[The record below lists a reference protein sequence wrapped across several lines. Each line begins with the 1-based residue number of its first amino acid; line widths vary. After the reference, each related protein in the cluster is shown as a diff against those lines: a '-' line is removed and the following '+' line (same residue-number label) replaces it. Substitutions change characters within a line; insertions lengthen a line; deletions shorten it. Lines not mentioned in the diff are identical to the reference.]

1 MFAKKNRPSISS
13 LDTHSNIEDDD
24 EMYLRK
30 RIRDQSPID
39 RLDNDDLSD
48 ALSEEEDFPG
58 CPLPSTPEDN
68 QLLEAEVSF
77 EILNAITKFSTSTLH
92 S

>member
-1 MFAKKNRPSISS
+1 MFARKNRPSISS
-13 LDTHSNIEDDD
+13 LDNVDDD

-39 RLDNDDLSD
+39 QLDGDDLSD
-48 ALSEEEDFPG
+48 ALSEEEETG

-68 QLLEAEVSF
+68 QLLEAEVSKIINF
-77 EILNAITKFSTSTLH
+77 MKFHIFFTEKKNRRNE
-92 S
+92 

>member
-1 MFAKKNRPSISS
+1 MFAKKYRPSISS

-30 RIRDQSPID
+30 RNIRDQSPID
-39 RLDNDDLSD
+39 RLDNDELSD
-48 ALSEEEDFPG
+48 ALSEEEDIPG

-68 QLLEAEVSF
+68 QLLEAEV
-77 EILNAITKFSTSTLH
+77 N
-92 S
+92 